1 MRDVTIRVNEQAREY
16 AENLIKGRQY
26 ERESDWSKAQPST
39 EQENE
44 FIEEHGWEA
53 YSRWHLAY
61 DDEQNE
67 ETKGRYKFPFGDFEK
82 LHRSGLI
89 AAEQRAGSESYG
101 ELERSARELLDS
113 LPGEG

>member
-1 MRDVTIRVNEQAREY
+1 MTVRVNTQATDY
-16 AENLIKGRQY
+16 ADGLIKGRQY
-26 ERESDWSKAQPST
+26 ETDSDWSQAQPST

-44 FIEEHGWEA
+44 FIEKHGWES

-67 ETKGRYKFPFGDFEK
+67 QTKGRYKFPFGDFER

-89 AAEQRAGSESYG
+89 AAEQRAGKESYP
-101 ELERSARELLDS
+101 ELERASRRLLDNM
-113 LPGEG
+113 PDGG